1 MSRSRRWVIRALLVL
16 GGILAGLGL
25 CAGHLNR
32 NVVDGPTFA
41 EHVDDLRRNDA
52 VASQV
57 GEAISTQLVQ
67 SRPDLIALLPLVE
80 SVSVRVASSDV
91 LSPPVRRAAEA
102 AHLALT
108 EPGADS
114 VVLRIADGGAVV
126 AAVIAAVAPER
137 APAAADVSVT
147 LVSIGN
153 QSFAETTIAIA
164 RMIGLLAWLLPLLAI
179 FCLAGA
185 ILLSRDRWRAA
196 MQVGWALM
204 GAAAG
209 VGVVLVIGGLLTR
222 RLDVET
228 LGGAVGLA
236 GWQEFVRP
244 MWWGVVVL
252 AVLGL
257 ATIMTVGSAVPDA
270 LGAQAVRLRASLV
283 GRPATTAGVVAR
295 AAVAG
300 AVGLVTIA
308 DPAGS
313 IELATF
319 VVGIGLVL
327 FAVIELSRLAPTAPA
342 PARGTTADDGGGDD
356 GGVAAKGPAPRPA
369 ALVVVGVA
377 LALALVGV
385 VLLARPGR
393 DVDVST
399 SASDVELCNGHV
411 ELCDRPFDE
420 VAYVASH
427 NAMSVATEPGWFI
440 PEQIDPILTQLD
452 QGVRA
457 LLVDV
462 WSGRPAGSV
471 VRTSPSSY
479 EEALAVTEQELG
491 PDIVA
496 AAGRII
502 TSVAGEPE
510 GPEARYMCHGLCETG
525 STPFLETLV
534 GLRNWLAANPT
545 EVVTLFI
552 EDHVDSA
559 LIASDVQAAG
569 LLSYVHQPV
578 VGEPWPTLAEMI
590 GSGQRLVV
598 MVEEGDGGDTAPWLV
613 NGFDFTQDT
622 PYTFPTVESFSCAAN
637 RGPSDAPLLLINHW
651 LSGFTSLVTSAQ
663 QVNISDVL
671 LPRAEQCRGERG
683 QIPNFVAVNFITI
696 GDVLT
701 VVDELNG
708 VA

>member
-1 MSRSRRWVIRALLVL
+1 ML
-16 GGILAGLGL
+16 GAIFAGLGL

-57 GEAISTQLVQ
+57 GESLSTQLVQ
-67 SRPDLIALLPLVE
+67 TRPDLIALLPLVE
-80 SVSVRVASSDV
+80 SVSVRVAGSDV
-91 LSPPVRRAAEA
+91 LSPAVRRAAET

-108 EPGADS
+108 EPEADS

-137 APAAADVSVT
+137 APAAADISVT
-147 LVSIGN
+147 LVSIGD

-164 RMIGLLAWLLPLLAI
+164 RMIGLLAWVLPLAAI
-179 FCLAGA
+179 VCLAGA
-185 ILLSRDRWRAA
+185 ILVSSNRWRAA
-196 MQVGWALM
+196 VQVGWALM
-204 GAAAG
+204 AAAAG

-236 GWQEFVRP
+236 GWEEFIRP
-244 MWWGVVVL
+244 LWWGVGAL

-257 ATIMTVGSAVPDA
+257 ATMLTFGSAVPDA
-270 LGAQAVRLRASLV
+270 LGAPAVRLRASLV
-283 GRPATTAGVVAR
+283 GRPATTSGIVAR
-295 AAVAG
+295 AALAG

-313 IELATF
+313 IELAAF

-327 FAVIELSRLAPTAPA
+327 FAVFELSGLVPTAPA
-342 PARGTTADDGGGDD
+342 REAVGDEDSAAPAGA
-356 GGVAAKGPAPRPA
+356 PAPRPA
-369 ALVVVGVA
+369 ALVVVGGA

-393 DVDVST
+393 DVDA
-399 SASDVELCNGHV
+399 SASPGADQRCNGHE

-440 PEQIDPILTQLD
+440 PEQLDPIVTQLD

-471 VRTSPSSY
+471 VRTAPSSY
-479 EEALAVTEQELG
+479 EEALAVTEEELG

-534 GLRNWLAANPT
+534 GLRNWMAANPA

-559 LIASDVQAAG
+559 LIASDVEAAG
-569 LLSYVHQPV
+569 LLPYVHQPV
-578 VGEPWPTLAEMI
+578 VDEAWPTLAEMI

-598 MVEEGDGGDTAPWLV
+598 MVEEGAGGDTAPWLV
-613 NGFDFTQDT
+613 NGFEFTQDT
-622 PYTFPTVESFSCAAN
+622 PYTFPTVESFSCAPN
-637 RGPSDAPLLLINHW
+637 RGPSDAPLLLLNHW
-651 LSGFTSLVTSAQ
+651 LSGFSSLVTSAQ
-663 QVNISDVL
+663 QVNVSAVL
-671 LPRAEQCRGERG
+671 LPRAEQCRDERG
-683 QIPNFVAVNFITI
+683 QIPNFVALNFITI

-701 VVDELNG
+701 VVDALNG

>member
-16 GGILAGLGL
+16 GGILAGLGV

-137 APAAADVSVT
+137 APAAADISVT
-147 LVSIGN
+147 LVSIGS
-153 QSFAETTIAIA
+153 QSFADTTIAIA

-270 LGAQAVRLRASLV
+270 LGAQAVRLPRVL
-283 GRPATTAGVVAR
+283 GRSA
-295 AAVAG
+295 
-300 AVGLVTIA
+300 
-308 DPAGS
+308 
-313 IELATF
+313 
-319 VVGIGLVL
+319 
-327 FAVIELSRLAPTAPA
+327 
-342 PARGTTADDGGGDD
+342 GDD
-356 GGVAAKGPAPRPA
+356 GRRRGSGRSGGGGRARHDRRSSRQHRTGDVRRRHRPRA
-369 ALVVVGVA
+369 VRRHRA
-377 LALALVGV
+377 LA
-385 VLLARPGR
+385 AR
-393 DVDVST
+393 
-399 SASDVELCNGHV
+399 
-411 ELCDRPFDE
+411 
-420 VAYVASH
+420 
-427 NAMSVATEPGWFI
+427 
-440 PEQIDPILTQLD
+440 
-452 QGVRA
+452 
-457 LLVDV
+457 
-462 WSGRPAGSV
+462 
-471 VRTSPSSY
+471 
-479 EEALAVTEQELG
+479 
-491 PDIVA
+491 
-496 AAGRII
+496 
-502 TSVAGEPE
+502 
-510 GPEARYMCHGLCETG
+510 
-525 STPFLETLV
+525 
-534 GLRNWLAANPT
+534 ANC
-545 EVVTLFI
+545 
-552 EDHVDSA
+552 
-559 LIASDVQAAG
+559 
-569 LLSYVHQPV
+569 
-578 VGEPWPTLAEMI
+578 
-590 GSGQRLVV
+590 
-598 MVEEGDGGDTAPWLV
+598 
-613 NGFDFTQDT
+613 
-622 PYTFPTVESFSCAAN
+622 SCPCS
-637 RGPSDAPLLLINHW
+637 RHH
-651 LSGFTSLVTSAQ
+651 
-663 QVNISDVL
+663 
-671 LPRAEQCRGERG
+671 R
-683 QIPNFVAVNFITI
+683 
-696 GDVLT
+696 
-701 VVDELNG
+701 
-708 VA
+708 